1 MYLKVLYELQERHQ
15 VARVRDMAEG
25 LGVSPG
31 TVSAVLKKL
40 KRAGLVNHDR
50 YGVVEMTTTGQH
62 VAECVLRRY
71 RTLRALLTEVLGL
84 EASTAETD
92 ACMLEHAVSP
102 QVVNRLEAFLTWFR
116 SQSIDLNG
124 TLIRTE
130 LGPEYQRCQRCEIRG
145 QCEAAAAAKAA
156 TKPEPEAP
164 QEPNGSASV

>member
-1 MYLKVLYELQERHQ
+1 MYLKVLYNLHEQHQ

-50 YGVVEMTTTGQH
+50 YGVVEMTKAGRH

-84 EASTAETD
+84 EESVAEMD
-92 ACMLEHAVSP
+92 ACMMEHAVSP
-102 QVVNRLEAFLTWFR
+102 QAVNRLEAFLTWFR

-124 TLIRTE
+124 TLLRTE
-130 LGPEYQRCQRCEIRG
+130 LGPEYRRCQRCEIRG
-145 QCEAAAAAKAA
+145 QCEAAAAARASTDLKQ
-156 TKPEPEAP
+156 EAP
-164 QEPNGSASV
+164 AEPNGPANV